1 MVKKQEKS
9 FKYIKNSL
17 TFPFLNSIIV
27 HNYIDIRKKQKGFNA
42 MQNMNRFSH
51 HIYSV
56 VPVNHYN
63 QRLMFDGIYTVLQNL
78 YNPEEII

>member
-1 MVKKQEKS
+1 
-9 FKYIKNSL
+9 
-17 TFPFLNSIIV
+17 
-27 HNYIDIRKKQKGFNA
+27 

>member
-1 MVKKQEKS
+1 
-9 FKYIKNSL
+9 
-17 TFPFLNSIIV
+17 
-27 HNYIDIRKKQKGFNA
+27 

-56 VPVNHYN
+56 VPVNRYN